1 VNEQAKS
8 GGSILRK
15 AAIIGFFVF
24 LGCIASAQ
32 RITIG
37 IDAGVFLPSDST
49 VRNVFG
55 DTWARIGLTP
65 ISFQT
70 DQRWRFT
77 FDVGF
82 LNASSFGNDVTLIP
96 ITFGVTRA
104 FPDKSE
110 IVPYVA
116 LRAGPC
122 FADVNSPFLGIDKSE
137 VVMDVN
143 ASVGITVSKT
153 FYFEIRYDWMSEISS
168 LDFSG
173 LFISAGIRLFDVR
186 I

>member
-1 VNEQAKS
+1 MLKKPAIFIFFLCL
-8 GGSILRK
+8 GGS
-15 AAIIGFFVF
+15 
-24 LGCIASAQ
+24 ASAQ
-32 RITIG
+32 SITIG
-37 IDAGVFLPSDST
+37 IDGGVFLPSDST

-55 DTWARIGLTP
+55 DSWARIGLTP

-82 LNASSFGNDVTLIP
+82 LNASSFGNDATLIP
-96 ITFGVTRA
+96 VTFGVTRA

-116 LRAGPC
+116 VRVGPC
-122 FADVNSPFLGIDKSE
+122 FADVNSPFLGIDESE

-143 ASVGITVSKT
+143 VSLGITVRKT
-153 FYFEIRYDWMSEISS
+153 FYLEVRYDWMSEVAG

-173 LFISAGIRLFDVR
+173 LFISAGIRLFDIR
-186 I
+186 LIK